1 MAGELQSVL
10 VVDDSAFMRR
20 MISDIIAADSRFE
33 VVGTANDGAH
43 ALKQVALLDPDIV
56 TLDVDMPV
64 MDGFQTLDAIMS
76 TKPRA
81 VVMLSAAAPTGTPEP
96 KGAGS
101 AASHFARLS
110 SDALCGRAACSADT
124 TLAALER
131 GAVDFVR
138 KPSGSISLDMELV
151 RDRLLEA
158 LSAAG
163 KISQSTLL
171 ARLGSGEHVHFAGGQ
186 PRLQANMA
194 DSARPQA
201 LTVAP
206 SFVVVMA
213 ASTGGPAVLAKLART
228 LVVPADVAVLI
239 VQHMPQGFTAS
250 FARRLGQHSGIPAKE
265 AESGELL
272 IGGRIYVAPGGRH
285 MTLAGSTHS
294 PLIRLDDTD
303 PLWGVRP
310 AADHLFFSAARYYGN
325 HTVGVV
331 LTGMGCDGAAGLT
344 AIREVGGWA
353 VVQDRESCVVPGMPD
368 AARAGAGA
376 DATALPDDLA
386 ETIAHG
392 IAVCRNMKRLDGC
405 V

>member
-1 MAGELQSVL
+1 MAGKFQSVL

-20 MISDIIAADSRFE
+20 MISDIVAADSRFE

-43 ALKQVALLDPDIV
+43 ALKQIALLDPDIV
-56 TLDVDMPV
+56 TLDVDMPI
-64 MDGFQTLDAIMS
+64 MDGLQTLDAIMS

-81 VVMLSAAAPTGTPEP
+81 VVMLSAAAPGGTPESE
-96 KGAGS
+96 GAGRATS
-101 AASHFARLS
+101 RSIYSS
-110 SDALCGRAACSADT
+110 SDALHGRTACSADT

-138 KPSGSISLDMELV
+138 KPSGSISLDIELV

-158 LSAAG
+158 LSTAG
-163 KISQSTLL
+163 KISQSALL
-171 ARLGSGEHVHFAGGQ
+171 ARLAPAGHVRFAGGES
-186 PRLQANMA
+186 RLLSNMA
-194 DSARPQA
+194 DSARPQT
-201 LTVAP
+201 LGLAP
-206 SFVVVMA
+206 SFIVVVA
-213 ASTGGPAVLAKLART
+213 SSTGGPAVLAQLART
-228 LVVPADVAVLI
+228 LVVPAGVAVLI

-250 FARRLGQHSGIPAKE
+250 LARRLGQHSGIPAKE
-265 AESGELL
+265 AESGEPL
-272 IGGRIYVAPGGRH
+272 IGGQIYVAPGGRH
-285 MTLAGSTHS
+285 MTLEGAAHS

-310 AADHLFFSAARYYGN
+310 AADYLFFSAARYYGS

-331 LTGMGCDGAAGLT
+331 LTGMGCDAAAGLA
-344 AIREVGGWA
+344 AIRRAGGWA

-386 ETIAHG
+386 EAIACG
-392 IAVCRNMKRLDGC
+392 IAACRNPKRLSERE
-405 V
+405 